1 MDKRVEKATVAAP
14 VPEVG
19 AGAPSSGE
27 DASVAAASDAVAG
40 AEAIEGEEGQYQ
52 FDGPSCPVTA
62 GPEERER
69 LDYKVQRARHHF
81 LNVWT
86 AVGAILLA
94 AVVIFLVHV
103 MALPA
108 SIIIWTT
115 VIVFCLRGVVS
126 GLEKR
131 GLSRA
136 VGTTLAYVL
145 MFAVLALIGLLLFSP
160 MFGLNSQFLD
170 LIQSLPSY
178 VQGVTDWLSS
188 LYERYKMYLDDD
200 TVQKILGEVQT
211 SAANFASQ
219 IAQGSAQGIVG
230 VGTALANTIMA
241 IGFAMVIAFWVLLQL
256 PAIGRETKL
265 LIGPKHAEDAAFWH
279 LTFTRVMGGYIKAT
293 IIQCAIIGA
302 ACAVVFLVLDIPNAA
317 ALGAI
322 TGIMN
327 IIPIIGPWLGGA
339 AAALV
344 ALFKSPLA
352 AVLAVLA
359 AVIIQQFVYTFVSPR
374 LMQSSCDVHPAV
386 TLLALMMGSA
396 LGGAMDGLMGSLV
409 GMLASIPAA
418 AVAKS
423 FFVYYFEKRTGR
435 RIVSEDGVLFKSGS
449 EDMPGNM
456 PRPLVDATGPSYS
469 QKDYDR
475 QAGKLGKFFAR
486 FAKKKQRHP

>member
-1 MDKRVEKATVAAP
+1 MSGTEATAGNDMTKGAESAEAAP
-14 VPEVG
+14 CATNDFGYE
-19 AGAPSSGE
+19 
-27 DASVAAASDAVAG
+27 
-40 AEAIEGEEGQYQ
+40 

-62 GPEERER
+62 GPEETAR
-69 LDYKVQRARHHF
+69 LEYKVERSRHRF

-86 AVGAILLA
+86 VVGAILLT
-94 AVVIFLVHV
+94 AVGVYLLHIL
-103 MALPA
+103 ALPA
-108 SIIIWTT
+108 SIILWT
-115 VIVFCLRGVVS
+115 VIIVFCLRGVVS

-131 GLSRA
+131 GVNRA
-136 VGTTLAYVL
+136 LGTTLAYVL
-145 MFAVLALIGLLLFSP
+145 MFAVLALVGFLLFSP
-160 MFGLNSQFLD
+160 VFGLNNQFID
-170 LIQSLPSY
+170 LAQNLPSY
-178 VQGVTDWLSS
+178 IQGLSDWFMS
-188 LYERYKMYLDDD
+188 LYDQYKVYLEDD
-200 TVQKILGEVQT
+200 TVKKIIAEVQA

-219 IAQGSAQGIVG
+219 LAQGSAQGIVG
-230 VGTALANTIMA
+230 VGTTLANGLMA

-265 LIGPKHAEDAAFWH
+265 LIGPKHAVDADFWH

-293 IIQCAIIGA
+293 IIQCLIIGV
-302 ACAVVFLVLDIPNAA
+302 ACAIVFMVLDIPNAA

-322 TGIMN
+322 TGILN

-352 AVLAVLA
+352 ALLAVLA

-386 TLLALMMGSA
+386 TLLALMIGSA

-423 FFVYYFEKRTGR
+423 FFVYYFEKHTGR
-435 RIVSEDGVLFKSGS
+435 RIVAEDGVLFKSGS
-449 EDMPGNM
+449 VDARDNVPQ
-456 PRPLVDATGPSYS
+456 PLADATGPGYS
-469 QKDYDR
+469 ERDIQKR
-475 QAGKLGKFFAR
+475 AGKLGTFFAR
-486 FAKKKQRHP
+486 FTKKKD